1 MVRERNKEKLQKT
14 QWEET
19 LVFRGVAV
27 GIAFRGVALGIAS
40 KGAAVGIASKGAA
53 VGIAFKGAAVGIALK
68 GAAVG
73 MASTGTAVGIAFA
86 KGYQRVRKE
95 YKVGNQRKLLEG
107 IKAAHNHIL

>member
-1 MVRERNKEKLQKT
+1 MVRERNKEKLQNT

-27 GIAFRGVALGIAS
+27 GIAFRGVALGIAFR
-40 KGAAVGIASKGAA
+40 GVALGIAS
-53 VGIAFKGAAVGIALK
+53 KGAAVGIALK

-73 MASTGTAVGIAFA
+73 MASTGIAVGIAFA

>member
-19 LVFRGVAV
+19 LAFRGVAV

-53 VGIAFKGAAVGIALK
+53 VGIAFKGAAVGIA
-68 GAAVG
+68 
-73 MASTGTAVGIAFA
+73 FA
-86 KGYQRVRKE
+86 KGCQRVRKE

>member
-1 MVRERNKEKLQKT
+1 MDLSVLAAGIAA
-14 QWEET
+14 
-19 LVFRGVAV
+19 LAGIGAGV
-27 GIAFRGVALGIAS
+27 GIGF
-40 KGAAVGIASKGAA
+40 
-53 VGIAFKGAAVGIALK
+53 K

-107 IKAAHNHIL
+107 IKAIRNHIL

>member
-1 MVRERNKEKLQKT
+1 MLVFYGDCLLYMVRERNKEKLQKT

-27 GIAFRGVALGIAS
+27 GIAFRGVALGIAFR
-40 KGAAVGIASKGAA
+40 GVALGIAS
-53 VGIAFKGAAVGIALK
+53 K

-107 IKAAHNHIL
+107 IKAIRNHIL